1 MIYIG
6 RSISPASWR
15 ESQKL
20 KDHKEI
26 AQHLRPDSTGAT
38 LAKHIGDKTMENDT
52 KQLGARIRTEVLDS
66 LRALSK
72 KKRIS
77 MAVLTEQ
84 AIIGLLEDNGI
95 EVSI

>member
-1 MIYIG
+1 M
-6 RSISPASWR
+6 
-15 ESQKL
+15 
-20 KDHKEI
+20 
-26 AQHLRPDSTGAT
+26 
-38 LAKHIGDKTMENDT
+38 MENDT

-84 AIIGLLEDNGI
+84 AIIGLLKDNGV